1 MIHTLYILHKSL
13 SFTVQFFKTIW
24 YIGLKF
30 SAILLPVLPLSD
42 NDKHMLISQKM

>member
-24 YIGLKF
+24 NIGLKF
-30 SAILLPVLPLSD
+30 LAILLPVALVD